1 MAETK
6 GVKAYVLIVTTVG
19 KEIDVAN
26 ELKKLNGVVD
36 ANPVY
41 GEYDVVVEIKTH
53 TLDELNKVIA
63 QIRKNNAILRTVTLI
78 VM

>member
-1 MAETK
+1 M

-19 KEIDVAN
+19 KEADVAN
-26 ELKKLNGVVD
+26 EMKKINGVKE

-41 GEYDVVVEIKTH
+41 GEYDVVVEIIAE

-63 QIRKNNAILRTVTLI
+63 QIRKNTAILRTVTLI